1 MSNKPCAKL
10 SFRKWSGHQVISNIL
25 CVMLAQYYYKLVLNL
40 EISIKKVSIKKVS
53 SKANL

>member
-53 SKANL
+53 IIKS